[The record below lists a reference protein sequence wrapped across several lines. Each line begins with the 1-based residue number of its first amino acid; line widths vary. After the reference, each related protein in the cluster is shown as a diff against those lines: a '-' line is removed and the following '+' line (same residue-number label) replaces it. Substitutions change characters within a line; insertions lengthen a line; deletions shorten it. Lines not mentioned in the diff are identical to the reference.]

1 MDTKEILRFCLE
13 KGLLLDKDLLTFFS
27 EELDTDSFKIVIEKI
42 KQATG
47 KKFITREIFEKNKER
62 MESFFIGIP
71 KESQEKLKIKLGLTI
86 EISKER
92 EERAPVK
99 ADAIKIKQAT
109 KELEGIKVLSMNCLP
124 GKKFGVEDF
133 VNFFKNRFN
142 EMKKVIQEN
151 PAMENP
157 VSIDKLNGAKQG
169 VSIIGMVY
177 DKKTTKNKNIL
188 LEVEDPTGRIKIL
201 VSQGKEELYKKAEE
215 IALDSVIGFK
225 CSGNREILFANEI
238 IFPETS
244 LLERKKSPEDEQV
257 VFISDVHYGS
267 KNFMKDNFER
277 FIEYLNGN
285 LSNPQEALK
294 IKYLFIVGDLI
305 TGIGNYP
312 NQERDL
318 AIKDLEDQYTGIAEI
333 LGKLRK
339 DLKIIISPG
348 NHEGVRLMEPQP
360 LYDEKYAWAL
370 YDLENVILTENPAT
384 INLGAKGNFYGFNV
398 LLYHGFSFPFYV
410 DNVPR
415 LTKEKAMNSP
425 EKIMEY
431 LLKHRHLA
439 PTHGSAQYYPG
450 PKDIHFIK
458 DIPDILVSGH
468 THKSAVTYHNNI
480 LVISG
485 SSWETLTPYQEKF
498 GNTPDHCKVPLVNL
512 KTREVKILDFE

>member
-1 MDTKEILRFCLE
+1 MDTKEILKFCLE

-27 EELDTDSFKIVIEKI
+27 EELDSDSFKIIIEKI

-47 KKFITREIFEKNKER
+47 QKIITKELFEENKER
-62 MESFFIGIP
+62 VESFFSGIS
-71 KESQEKLKIKLGLTI
+71 KESREKLKIRLGLTI
-86 EISKER
+86 EISKEIEKR
-92 EERAPVK
+92 VQINEGSAKMKRAE
-99 ADAIKIKQAT
+99 
-109 KELEGIKVLSMNCLP
+109 KELEGVKILSMHCLP
-124 GKKFGVEDF
+124 GKKFDVEDF
-133 VNFFKNRFN
+133 VNFYRTRFN
-142 EMKKVIQEN
+142 EMKRVIQEK
-151 PAMENP
+151 PAMDNP
-157 VSIDKLNGAKQG
+157 ISIDKLNGAKQG
-169 VSIIGMVY
+169 VSIIGMVF

-188 LEVEDPTGRIKIL
+188 IEVEDLTGKIKIL
-201 VSQGKEELYKKAEE
+201 VNQGKEELFKKAEE

-225 CSGNREILFANEI
+225 CSGNKDILFANEI

-244 LLERKKSPEDEQV
+244 LLERKKSPNEEHA

-267 KNFMKDNFER
+267 KNFMKENFDR
-277 FIEYLNGN
+277 FIDFMNGN
-285 LSNPQEALK
+285 LGNSQEALK
-294 IKYLFIVGDLI
+294 IKYLFIVGDLV

-312 NQERDL
+312 HQERDL
-318 AIKDLEDQYTGIAEI
+318 AIKDLEDQFTGISEF

-370 YDLENVILTENPAT
+370 YDMDNVILTENPAMLN
-384 INLGAKGNFYGFNV
+384 IGAEKDFSGFNV
-398 LLYHGFSFPFYV
+398 LLYHGFSFPFFV

-415 LTKEKAMNSP
+415 LTKERAMNSP
-425 EKIMEY
+425 DKIMEY

-439 PTHGSAQYYPG
+439 PTHGSAQYFPG
-450 PKDIHFIK
+450 LKDIHFIK
-458 DIPDILVSGH
+458 DIPDIFVSGH
-468 THKSAVTYHNNI
+468 THKSAITYHNNI

-498 GNTPDHCKVPLVNL
+498 GNTPDHCKVPLLNL